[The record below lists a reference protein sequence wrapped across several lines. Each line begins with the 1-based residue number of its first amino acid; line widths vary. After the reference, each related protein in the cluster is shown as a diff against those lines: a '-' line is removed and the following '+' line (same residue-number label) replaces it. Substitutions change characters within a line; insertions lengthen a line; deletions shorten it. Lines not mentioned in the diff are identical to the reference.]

1 MTIKMSILGT
11 VKLTD
16 VPVDKAPKFSGNA
29 TIAKVETKEAA
40 NDKVQINIVFDYT
53 RADGSEAS
61 FTDRGFV
68 KPEWFSS
75 DYVPVDPATTERG
88 TQEYKDAFGYQL
100 NVSKKYRKIFHLL
113 GLESIDFD
121 QLEGRTVGIVL
132 GPESDK
138 RDPSRQELKSVF
150 APKA

>member
-1 MTIKMSILGT
+1 MTIKMSILGI

-16 VPVDKAPKFSGNA
+16 VPVERAHKFTGSA
-29 TIAKVETKEAA
+29 TIASVETKEAA
-40 NDKVQINIVFDYT
+40 NDKVQINITYEYS
-53 RADGSEAS
+53 REDGSEGR
-61 FTDRGFV
+61 FVDRGFV

-75 DYVPVDPATTERG
+75 DYVPVDPATTEYG

-100 NVSKKYRKIFHLL
+100 NVSRKYRKIFHLL